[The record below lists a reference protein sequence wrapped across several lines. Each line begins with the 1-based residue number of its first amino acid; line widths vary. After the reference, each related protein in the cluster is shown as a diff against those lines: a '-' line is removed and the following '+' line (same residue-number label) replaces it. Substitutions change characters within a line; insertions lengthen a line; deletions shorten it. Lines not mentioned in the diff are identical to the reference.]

1 MQIRQQ
7 KQSAHPV
14 SCSAPHR
21 GWPENAHL
29 ECYAHV
35 HGATYEQRIRQK
47 FEQGARVRV
56 AGRYVAGGFTEPHS
70 KSGEL
75 GTVTG
80 QLGARVSVALDA
92 RDYEEDVEDF
102 TAAALDLVPHAV

>member
-1 MQIRQQ
+1 MQIPQQ
-7 KQSAHPV
+7 KPSAHPV

-21 GWPENAHL
+21 GWPENAPL
-29 ECYAHV
+29 ECYAQV
-35 HGATYEQRIRQK
+35 HGATYEERIRQK
-47 FEQGARVRV
+47 FAPGARVRV
-56 AGRYVAGGFTEPHS
+56 AGRYVAGGFTEPHG

-80 QLGARVSVALDA
+80 QLGARVSVALHA
-92 RDYEEDVEDF
+92 RDYEDDVEDF